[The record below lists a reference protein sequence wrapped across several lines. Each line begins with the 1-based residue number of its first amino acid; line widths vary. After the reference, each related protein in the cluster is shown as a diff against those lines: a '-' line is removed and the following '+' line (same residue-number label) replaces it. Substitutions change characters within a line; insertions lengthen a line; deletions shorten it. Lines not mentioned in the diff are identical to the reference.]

1 MKRRAMRAGRLLT
14 LVIILSALSSP
25 VETHDPDD
33 MEVFRNVF
41 KNLDAIE
48 KKQNSIKMNLR
59 FVNTYQLDL
68 ETHMVRYMVAIMKN
82 NEQRKGESKSE
93 IIRVWQNCLAKH
105 QGIEELYREWMQL
118 RIELEKEVNISLG
131 KL

>member
-1 MKRRAMRAGRLLT
+1 MKRRPMRAGRLLT
-14 LVIILSALSSP
+14 LMIILFALSVP
-25 VETHDPDD
+25 VETKETGDT
-33 MEVFRNVF
+33 ERFGKVFI
-41 KNLDAIE
+41 NLDAME

-59 FVNTYQLDL
+59 FVETYHLDL